1 MSDPIRCLKDQLYA
15 VPHLDVFWYR
25 LNAMGARKNTPE
37 KVLATL
43 FPYTFHAKTK
53 LNIVYENLKRKI
65 FSRDTNIL
73 LQMHWTSNSFGLSV
87 ATIGGFWVSLN
98 YPIPNFNGTSKK
110 RLMRH
115 WYATFIFN
123 NYRSFVNS
131 LLHLVR
137 SYVVMVFTYE
147 KVAAVKSRKTRSLVM
162 QLHISYQV
170 NGHQENYGHHRREFR
185 QSATGSSCC

>member
-1 MSDPIRCLKDQLYA
+1 M
-15 VPHLDVFWYR
+15 
-25 LNAMGARKNTPE
+25 
-37 KVLATL
+37 
-43 FPYTFHAKTK
+43 
-53 LNIVYENLKRKI
+53 
-65 FSRDTNIL
+65 
-73 LQMHWTSNSFGLSV
+73 
-87 ATIGGFWVSLN
+87 
-98 YPIPNFNGTSKK
+98 SKK

-115 WYATFIFN
+115 RYATFIFN

-147 KVAAVKSRKTRSLVM
+147 KVAAVKSGKTKSLVM

-185 QSATGSSCC
+185 QLATGSSCC

>member
-1 MSDPIRCLKDQLYA
+1 
-15 VPHLDVFWYR
+15 
-25 LNAMGARKNTPE
+25 MGTRKNTPE
-37 KVLATL
+37 KVLAKL
-43 FPYTFHAKTK
+43 FPYTFHVKIK

-73 LQMHWTSNSFGLSV
+73 PQMHWTSNSFGHSS

-98 YPIPNFNGTSKK
+98 YPILNFSGMSKK
-110 RLMRH
+110 RLMQH

-147 KVAAVKSRKTRSLVM
+147 KVAAVKSRKTRSFVM

-185 QSATGSSCC
+185 QVATGSSCC